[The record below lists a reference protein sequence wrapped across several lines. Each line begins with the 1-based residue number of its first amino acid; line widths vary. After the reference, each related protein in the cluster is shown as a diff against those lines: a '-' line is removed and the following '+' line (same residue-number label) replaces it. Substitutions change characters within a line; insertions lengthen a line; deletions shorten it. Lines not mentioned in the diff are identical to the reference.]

1 MKDNIFWQDGLIKR
15 SHRNQ
20 LLGHR
25 SVVIWLTGLSGSGKT
40 SVAHGV
46 EENLIKRGVHVYVL
60 DGDNLRHGLCSDLGF
75 TEEDREE
82 NIRRVGELARLLVDA
97 GLVVITAFISPF
109 RRDRDRARA
118 LFAKGDFL
126 EVYLKCDLET
136 CEQRDS
142 KGLYRKARAGE
153 IADFTGVDSPYEEP
167 LEPELVLDTATLSL
181 HEAVDQTAA
190 LLDSS
195 GILKSIE

>member
-1 MKDNIFWQDGLIKR
+1 MKDNIFWQDGLVRRID
-15 SHRNQ
+15 RNR

-46 EENLIKRGVHVYVL
+46 EESLIKRGVHVYVL

-75 TEEDREE
+75 SEEDREE

-118 LFAKGDFL
+118 LFARGDFL

-136 CEQRDS
+136 CEKRDS

-167 LEPELVLDTATLSL
+167 HHSELILDTATLSVQ
-181 HEAVDQTAA
+181 EAVDRIVA

-195 GILKSIE
+195 GILRSVE